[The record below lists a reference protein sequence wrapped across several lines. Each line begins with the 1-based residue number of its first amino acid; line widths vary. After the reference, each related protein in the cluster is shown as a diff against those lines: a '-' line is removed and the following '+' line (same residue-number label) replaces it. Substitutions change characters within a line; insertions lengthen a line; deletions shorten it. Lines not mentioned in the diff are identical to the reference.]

1 MNERDVSPDV
11 VQRRL
16 ALLRRLLDHLDAL
29 GPVAEAELAADL
41 GLRLQ
46 VERALSQLVEV
57 AVHINSHLV
66 STRRGRPPE
75 GYRDS
80 FLAAAEVGVIEPE
93 LARRLAPSAGLRNVV
108 VHDYLDTDL
117 VLIAAAVPRA
127 VVDYGEYAT
136 ALARWLAS
144 EPRGR

>member
-1 MNERDVSPDV
+1 MNERELHPDV

-16 ALLRRLLDHLDAL
+16 ALLRQLLDHMRTL
-29 GPVAEAELAADL
+29 GPVEDTALAADL

-46 VERALSQLVEV
+46 VERALTQLVEV

-66 STRRGRPPE
+66 ATARGRPPE

-80 FLAAAEVGVIEPE
+80 FSAAAEVGVLDPT

-117 VLIAAAVPRA
+117 ALLAAAVPRA
-127 VVDYGEYAT
+127 VADYGEYVT
-136 ALARWLAS
+136 AVARWLAA
-144 EPRGR
+144 ERGEG